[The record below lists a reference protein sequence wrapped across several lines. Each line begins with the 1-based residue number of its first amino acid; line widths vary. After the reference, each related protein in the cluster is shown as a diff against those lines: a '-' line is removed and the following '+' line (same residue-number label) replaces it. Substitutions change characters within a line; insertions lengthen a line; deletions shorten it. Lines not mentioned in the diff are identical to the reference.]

1 MGPKKGAEPEAVE
14 PREGANVCYLTLNMG
29 SEEAPAAP
37 ISITINSNTRV
48 DILLDT
54 AKTILL
60 QSVTKL
66 LATPQPLPLPAAP
79 VVEPVEGEEPPA
91 EDTDTAPP
99 VDPVAEWQAMIDRLT
114 AIQESLGPAT
124 IQELELQEVEQAR
137 VMEIQHH
144 LAENGKAILPHST
157 KYLVGRMEGEEFKAF

>member
-1 MGPKKGAEPEAVE
+1 M
-14 PREGANVCYLTLNMG
+14 CYLTLNMG

-79 VVEPVEGEEPPA
+79 VVEPVEERSLQQR
-91 EDTDTAPP
+91 T
-99 VDPVAEWQAMIDRLT
+99 Q
-114 AIQESLGPAT
+114 IQLRPW
-124 IQELELQEVEQAR
+124 IQ
-137 VMEIQHH
+137 
-144 LAENGKAILPHST
+144 
-157 KYLVGRMEGEEFKAF
+157 